1 MSTVLNMAVVTP
13 VFNDWTSF
21 TVLLKELDQVIA
33 GQELHVDVF
42 AIDDGSIEPCATVR
56 AQLQGLTCIRRVEV
70 IHLARNL
77 GHQRAIALGL
87 ARVRERC
94 PSGVIVVMDSDGED
108 QPADV
113 QRLAQAHREKPETII
128 FARRVRRTEGLL
140 FRIAY
145 WTYKML
151 FRVVT
156 GRSIAFGNFCLIP
169 APLLQRTV
177 LLPEIWNHFAA
188 GVVRAGL
195 PWDAIPTD
203 RGRRYAGR
211 SKMNLV
217 SLVVH
222 GLSAMSV
229 YIDIL
234 TVRLM
239 LLSLLVIL
247 LGVLGFGVLFYVK
260 YLTPLA
266 IPGWATNVAIGL
278 VVIMFQAVLLLTML
292 AFIIL
297 NHRSSKLF
305 IPASDYRDYILNEE
319 TLFPA

>member
-1 MSTVLNMAVVTP
+1 VLN
-13 VFNDWTSF
+13 DWASLARLVQDLDRACADQGLDVG
-21 TVLLKELDQVIA
+21 VL
-33 GQELHVDVF
+33 
-42 AIDDGSIEPCATVR
+42 AIDDGSTEPCDVLR
-56 AQLQGLTCIRRVEV
+56 PQLRDLQHIRRVQV
-70 IHLARNL
+70 LHLVRNV

-87 ARVRERC
+87 AYAREHC
-94 PSGVIVVMDSDGED
+94 PGNLVIVMDADGED

-113 QRLAQAHREKPETII
+113 ARLVQAHRAKPGHIV
-128 FARRVRRTEGLL
+128 FARRARRTEGMLFRLGYCTYKLL
-140 FRIAY
+140 FR
-145 WTYKML
+145 ML
-151 FRVVT
+151 T
-156 GRSIAFGNFCLIP
+156 GRSIAFGNFCLVP
-169 APLLQRTV
+169 APLLRRIV
-177 LLPEIWNHFAA
+177 LLPEIWNHFPA
-188 GVVRAGL
+188 GVLRAGL
-195 PWDAIPTD
+195 PWDTIPCD
-203 RGRRYAGR
+203 RGRRYADR

-222 GLSAMSV
+222 GLNAMSV

-239 LLSLLVIL
+239 LLATLIIFLSMI
-247 LGVLGFGVLFYVK
+247 GFGVLFYVK

-297 NHRSSKLF
+297 NHRGGKLF
-305 IPASDYRDYILNEE
+305 VPATDYHSHLLDQE